1 MKKLEAVIFD
11 WAGTM
16 VDHGSLAPVRAVT
29 ELFNRHDIHLRDEV
43 VRRDMGIFKKDH
55 IRRILQLAEV
65 GNEWNRRSGRPPAED
80 DVEKLF
86 AEFLPLQMEI
96 LIRHSQLIV
105 GAVEIAEML
114 QRDGMKVGSTTG
126 YTRPMLDLLVAHAA
140 RHGYR
145 PDLSLCPEDVNGG
158 RPYPWMCLDT
168 VLRFRLSSTAA
179 AVKVGDTPSDIHEG
193 LNAGMW
199 AVGVSATGNEVGLS
213 AEKMAAL
220 PPDECRRRSE
230 RAAERLRA
238 AGAHYIIESV
248 RELFPTLEQIDR
260 RLEDGER
267 P

>member
-29 ELFNRHDIHLRDEV
+29 ELFSRHEIHLRDEV

-55 IRRILQLAEV
+55 IRRILQQDEV
-65 GNEWNRRSGRPPAED
+65 SNEWSRKTGRPPTED

-86 AEFLPLQMEI
+86 VEFLPLQMEI
-96 LIRHSQLIV
+96 LGRYSQLIA
-105 GAVEIAEML
+105 GAVEISEML
-114 QRDGMKVGSTTG
+114 QRGGMKVGSTTG
-126 YTRPMLDLLVAHAA
+126 YTRPMLDVLVAQAA
-140 RHGYR
+140 THGYR
-145 PDLSLCPEDVNGG
+145 PDCALCPEDVNGG
-158 RPYPWMCLDT
+158 RPYPWMCLDIA
-168 VLRFRLSSTAA
+168 LRFRLSAIAA

-213 AEKMAAL
+213 AEEMAAL

-238 AGAHYIIESV
+238 AGAHYAIESV

-260 RLEDGER
+260 RLEGGER